1 MSLAERIGIGRREL
15 ISIVGAGGKS
25 TILFALGRELAG
37 ISSRVILTTT
47 TKMAVDQITEPTCWS
62 SDPADVETA
71 LEPGRPLFVLT
82 GEVPGK
88 VTGPGP
94 DAVDRLFAETTADH
108 VIVEADGARSMLI
121 KAPATHE
128 PVIPSLSTMVIV
140 VAAVDAIGCPISEV
154 AHRPDHVATIAG
166 VGIDD
171 PLAVQGAAAVLLH
184 ENGGLKGIPA
194 AARVVMAIARVTPD
208 TDQAAEELATILRS
222 HPRIDRVVTLR
233 STEYRHTT
241 QPAERVL

>member
-1 MSLAERIGIGRREL
+1 MSLSERIGIGKREL

-25 TILFALGRELAG
+25 TILFALGRNLAVPSG
-37 ISSRVILTTT
+37 RVILTTT
-47 TKMAVDQITEPTCWS
+47 TKMAVDQITEPTCRS
-62 SDPADVETA
+62 SVPAEVETA
-71 LEPGRPLFVLT
+71 LEPGRPLFVVT

-94 DAVDRLFAETTADH
+94 DAVDRLFTETTADH

-121 KAPATHE
+121 KAPAAHE
-128 PVIPSLSTMVIV
+128 PVLPSLSTTVIV
-140 VAAVDAIGCPISEV
+140 LAAIDAIGRPISEI

-171 PLAVQGAAAVLLH
+171 PLAIEGAAAVLLH
-184 ENGGLKGIPA
+184 EGGGLKGIPS

-208 TDQAAEELATILRS
+208 TEQAAGSLAMILRS

-233 STEYRHTT
+233 STEFRHATG
-241 QPAERVL
+241 